1 MKNYFLIA
9 GLLLPL
15 MLWSQTGDEN
25 APAAEYFTENYV
37 RYANY
42 TYSEHIQTVQ
52 VHPETDELA
61 EPVISLNT
69 PERLKCSFD
78 DLQGGVKQ
86 YMYRMVLCDAYWR
99 PGELPLADYLEGYTE
114 DYIRDYAFSFNTL
127 QNYTHYSFLFPGE
140 NMRIKVS
147 GNYLLL
153 VYPEGQ
159 PEAPV
164 LTARFYV
171 VENTVRIEGKV
182 RQAIDLEERYERQQV
197 QFSIFSDAFSIVNP
211 YQNLIVSLQQNGR
224 EDNRIQNLKPV
235 MVKGNE
241 LDYNH
246 ITGNVFDGG
255 NEFRHFEIKS
265 IKYTGDRVMRI
276 EPAEGL
282 YQVLLFPDERRSQK
296 SYITEQ
302 DLNGKY
308 VVRTLDGTEPDIEAD
323 YVEVHFFLPFSPYYS
338 NGNVYVCG
346 AFNQWELSKKSLMT
360 YNFNRKGYEYV
371 KKLKQGYYNY
381 LYLMLENGQTTA
393 NVAFMEGNHFE
404 TGNEY
409 LIRVYYREPG
419 KLYDRLI
426 AVKSLK

>member
-1 MKNYFLIA
+1 MRNFIPFVLF
-9 GLLLPL
+9 LLPL
-15 MLWSQTGDEN
+15 ALYSQTGDDK
-25 APAAEYFTENYV
+25 PAAEYYTENYV

-42 TYSEHIQTVQ
+42 TYTEAIQTVR
-52 VHPETDELA
+52 VYPENDELA
-61 EPVISLNT
+61 APVLSLNT
-69 PERLKCSFD
+69 GEGLRCSFD

-99 PGELPLADYLEGYTE
+99 PGELPLPDYLEGYYE
-114 DYIRDYAFSFNTL
+114 DNIRDYAFSFNTL
-127 QNYTHYSFLFPGE
+127 QNYTHYSFRFPGE

-159 PEAPV
+159 PDAPV

-171 VENTVRIEGKV
+171 VENSVRIEGKV
-182 RQAIDLEERYERQQV
+182 RQALDLEERYERQQV

-224 EDNRIQNLKPV
+224 EDNRIDQLKPV

-246 ITGNVFDGG
+246 VFGNVFDGG

-265 IKYTGDRVMRI
+265 IKYTGDRVMRV
-276 EPAEGL
+276 EPSEGL
-282 YQVLLFPDERRSQK
+282 YQVILFPDERRSQK

-302 DLNGKY
+302 DLNGDF
-308 VVRTLDGTEPDIEAD
+308 VIRTLDGTEPDIEAD
-323 YVEVHFFLPFSPYYS
+323 YVDVHFFLPFSPYYS
-338 NGNVYVCG
+338 NGNIYVTG

-360 YNFNRKGYEYV
+360 YNFDRKGYEFTR
-371 KKLKQGYYNY
+371 KLKQGYYNY
-381 LYLMLENGQTTA
+381 MYLLLENGQNTG
-393 NVAFMEGNHFE
+393 NVAFIEGNHFE
-404 TGNEY
+404 TGNAY
-409 LIRVYYREPG
+409 SIRVYYREPG
-419 KLYDRLI
+419 TLYDRLLAI
-426 AVKSLK
+426 RVLK